1 MGVALR
7 DIIKDYRQ
15 ETDLEEMR
23 GVVAVDAFNALY
35 QFLSIIRQPDGTPL
49 MDRDGRVTSHLS
61 GLFFRNVNFLEKGVR
76 PVYVF
81 DGAPPELKSTT
92 VEKRREVRDAAGE
105 AWKEALARGDRE
117 EAYKQARASAKID
130 EAMISSAKRLLSLM
144 GIPCVQAP
152 SEGEA
157 QAAFMAQRGDVN
169 AAASQDY
176 DSLLFGAPHL
186 VRNLTVSGKRKMRGR
201 TVTVRPE
208 TYDLQ
213 SVLEGL
219 SVTRE
224 GLVEIGIL
232 VGTDFNPG
240 IRGIGPKTALKIVQK
255 GKFVGTIREKAPEFD
270 PEPIRNFFLDP
281 PVTEDYRLSWES
293 PAPDGV
299 VEMLCEEYA
308 FSEARVESALE
319 RLGMKAGQK
328 TLDAWF

>member
-92 VEKRREVRDAAGE
+92 IEKRREVRDAAGE
-105 AWKEALARGDRE
+105 AWKEALARGDQE

-130 EAMISSAKRLLSLM
+130 AAMISSAKRLLALM

-157 QAAFMAQRGDVN
+157 QAAFMAQRGDVG

-176 DSLLFGAPHL
+176 DALLFGAPHL
-186 VRNLTVSGKRKMRGR
+186 VRNLTISGKRKMRGR

-213 SVLEGL
+213 SVLDGL
-219 SVTRE
+219 SITRE

-240 IRGIGPKTALKIVQK
+240 IRGVGAKTALKIVQK
-255 GKFVGTIREKAPEFD
+255 GMFAETISEKAPEFD
-270 PEPIRNFFLDP
+270 PGPIRRFFLDP
-281 PVTEDYRLSWES
+281 PVTEDYRLTWES
-293 PAPDGV
+293 PARDGI

-308 FSEARVESALE
+308 FSEGRVESALE
-319 RLGMKAGQK
+319 RLGMKTGQK

>member
-7 DIIKDYRQ
+7 DIIKDYRE

-49 MDRDGRVTSHLS
+49 MDREGRVTSHLS
-61 GLFFRNVNFLEKGVR
+61 GLFFRNVNFLEKGLR

-92 VEKRREVRDAAGE
+92 IEKRREVRDAAGE
-105 AWKEALARGDRE
+105 AWKEALARGDQE
-117 EAYKQARASAKID
+117 EAYKQARASSRID
-130 EAMISSAKRLLSLM
+130 PGMITSAKRLLSLM

-157 QAAFMAQRGDVN
+157 QAAFMAGKGDVT
-169 AAASQDY
+169 AVASQDY
-176 DSLLFGAPHL
+176 DALLFGAPQL
-186 VRNLTVSGKRKMRGR
+186 VRNLTISGRRKMRGR

-208 TYDLQ
+208 RIDLHR
-213 SVLEGL
+213 VLEGL
-219 SVTRE
+219 AITRE
-224 GLVEIGIL
+224 DLVEIGIL
-232 VGTDFNPG
+232 VGTDFNSG
-240 IRGIGPKTALKIVQK
+240 IRGIGAKTALKIVQK
-255 GKFVGTIREKAPEFD
+255 GKFAETVQEKAPEFD
-270 PEPIRNFFLDP
+270 PTPIRNFFLDP
-281 PVTEDYRLSWES
+281 PVTEDYHLSWES
-293 PAPDGV
+293 PAHDGV

-308 FSEARVESALE
+308 FSEGRVESALE